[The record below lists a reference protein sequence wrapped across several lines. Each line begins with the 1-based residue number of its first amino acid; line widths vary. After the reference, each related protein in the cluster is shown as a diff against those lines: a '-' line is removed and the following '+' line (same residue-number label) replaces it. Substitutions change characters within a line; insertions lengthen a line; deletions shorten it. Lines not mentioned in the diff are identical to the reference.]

1 MKNQLAVTAL
11 RQDIV
16 ALADKPVMNH
26 KDHLNKVAQ
35 VQWELSNL
43 LGVRL
48 DNPQLRGTA
57 EVLCGEWGES

>member
-1 MKNQLAVTAL
+1 MFEQIIPPL

-16 ALADKPVMNH
+16 TLADQPVTSYRE
-26 KDHLNKVAQ
+26 HLNKITQ

-43 LGVRL
+43 LGVKL

-57 EVLCGEWGES
+57 EVLCGKWRQS